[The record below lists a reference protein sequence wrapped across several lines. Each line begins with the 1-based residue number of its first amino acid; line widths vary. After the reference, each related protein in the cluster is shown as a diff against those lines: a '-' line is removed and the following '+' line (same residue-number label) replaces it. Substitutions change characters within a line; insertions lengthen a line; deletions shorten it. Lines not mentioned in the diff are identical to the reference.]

1 MKPLKSLLAAVAV
14 CAVALTA
21 SVADSRP
28 AARQRPT
35 APRAPLSAAD
45 KALVDQAAAYL
56 QGLAMAKG
64 DFIQTDAR
72 GRTTRGVFYMQRP
85 GKARFEYAA
94 PSGLLIV
101 SDGSN
106 VNVQDRRLK
115 TFDRYPLGSTPL
127 SLFLSRRVR
136 LSEGVEVTRV
146 VRSADGF
153 QLFAKDG
160 KRQAEGSIIL
170 AFAGNPMRLTEWT
183 ITDAQGGR
191 TRVQLSSLQPVSGLS
206 PSLFVLRDPNRR
218 PARS

>member
-1 MKPLKSLLAAVAV
+1 MKTLKPLLAALLIGAT
-14 CAVALTA
+14 ALTA
-21 SVADSRP
+21 SVAVSQP
-28 AARQRPT
+28 AARQRPS
-35 APRAPLSAAD
+35 APRAPRSAAD

-56 QGLAMAKG
+56 QGLTSAKG

-101 SDGSN
+101 ADGSN
-106 VNVQDRRLK
+106 VNVQDRRLR

-127 SLFLSRRVR
+127 TLFLSRRIR

-146 VRSADGF
+146 VRSSDGF
-153 QLFAKDG
+153 QLFARDG

-170 AFAGNPMRLTEWT
+170 AFAGNPLRLIEWT

-191 TRVQLSSLQPVSGLS
+191 TRVQLASLQAVSGLS

-218 PARS
+218 PDRS